1 MKKSKN
7 TCIGSIGKPRGLK
20 GEFFLNS
27 YCSPEKNII
36 NYKENIRLED
46 NSRIKFKY
54 IKTNNSKFIAK
65 IDGINNIDLAK
76 EYTNKKIY
84 ILQEDLPELLDDEVY
99 WNELIGMIVVD
110 VNENTI
116 LGTVEDLNN
125 FGSND
130 CLVVNP
136 TSESIDNEKRLI
148 PFVRDTF
155 IKSVSFEKQVI
166 KVNWR
171 SDY

>member
-1 MKKSKN
+1 M
-7 TCIGSIGKPRGLK
+7 
-20 GEFFLNS
+20 
-27 YCSPEKNII
+27 
-36 NYKENIRLED
+36 
-46 NSRIKFKY
+46 
-54 IKTNNSKFIAK
+54 
-65 IDGINNIDLAK
+65 
-76 EYTNKKIY
+76 
-84 ILQEDLPELLDDEVY
+84 
-99 WNELIGMIVVD
+99 MVVD